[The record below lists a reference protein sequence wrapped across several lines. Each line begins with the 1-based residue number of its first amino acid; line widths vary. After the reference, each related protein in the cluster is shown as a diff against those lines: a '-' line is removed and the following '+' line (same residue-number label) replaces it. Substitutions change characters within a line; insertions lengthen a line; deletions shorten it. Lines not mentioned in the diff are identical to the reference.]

1 MELCKTKVRGIARIT
16 ISFGY
21 HADTALKVKKL
32 EDAKW
37 SQSQKLW
44 HVAPSDKNLEL
55 IEQMFPS
62 AKWREDSNTTKQLTT
77 QKVGSIKAEVFTKKI
92 LLKMPKNEADITFIK
107 GIMYSRWLTKDF
119 MWQIP
124 NYPGNLDKLKQ
135 YFGKRL
141 ALTFHKEHE
150 GPKNDQNLRQAKDGT
165 VLLILTASS
174 QVRIIFQFIPELI
187 HFIKTLPYA
196 KWDSK
201 NKWWQIPYSEKY
213 YKELKKEINKLA
225 LDIKEEKQNPSQGK
239 PRISPLDIPNY
250 RKCPEQYIAKME
262 ELRYS
267 ASTIKVYTS
276 QFEEFINYFHHE
288 NIDELNEKHV
298 MEFSRYLV
306 TEREVSASYQ
316 NLAIN
321 AIKFYFERV
330 LGGKRRFYRIERP
343 EKEKKLPTVCSTE
356 EIQAILENT
365 INLKH
370 KAILM
375 TIYSAGLR
383 ISELIQLK
391 LSDIDS
397 KRMQIRV
404 ENSKGNRDRYTLLST
419 KTLEILREYF
429 KEYKPKYF
437 VFEGQRSTSKQP
449 KPYSDRSIQKILK
462 IAVSKAKIKK
472 HITIHT
478 LRHSFATHLLENG
491 TDLRYIQTLLGHASS
506 KTTEIYT
513 HMTTKGFDQ
522 IRSPLDKLDI

>member
-1 MELCKTKVRGIARIT
+1 MELCKTKIRGIVRIT
-16 ISFGY
+16 ITFGY
-21 HADTALKVKKL
+21 ESETVLKVKKL
-32 EDAKW
+32 DDAKW
-37 SQSQKLW
+37 SQSLKLW
-44 HVAPSDKNLEL
+44 HVSPTDKNLQL
-55 IEQMFPS
+55 IAQMFPS
-62 AKWREDSNTTKQLTT
+62 AKWREDNTTVNELSS
-77 QKVGSIKAEVFTKKI
+77 QKVGVIKAEVFTKKI
-92 LLKMPKNEADITFIK
+92 LLKMPKNDADIIFVK
-107 GIMYSRWLTKDF
+107 GILYSRWLPKDF
-119 MWQIP
+119 IWQIP

-135 YFGKRL
+135 YFGERL
-141 ALTFHKEHE
+141 EVINHYETEETGIENTIKQV
-150 GPKNDQNLRQAKDGT
+150 DDGT
-165 VLLILTASS
+165 VLLILTTNA

-239 PRISPLDIPNY
+239 PRISHLDVLNY
-250 RKCPEQYIAKME
+250 RKCPDQYIAKLE

-267 ASTIKVYTS
+267 PSTIKVYSS
-276 QFEEFINYFHHE
+276 QFEEFINYYHLE

-298 MEFSRYLV
+298 MEYSRYLV
-306 TEREVSASYQ
+306 TERRISASYQ

-330 LGGKRRFYRIERP
+330 LGGKRRFYRVERP

-356 EIQAILENT
+356 EIQAILANT
-365 INLKH
+365 ENLKH

-391 LSDIDS
+391 IPDIDS

-419 KTLEILREYF
+419 KTLQILREYF
-429 KEYKPKYF
+429 REYKPFNY
-437 VFEGQRSTSKQP
+437 VFEGHGSTKDQP
-449 KPYSDRSIQKILK
+449 KQYSKRSIQQILK
-462 IAVSKAKIKK
+462 SALEKSKIKK
-472 HITIHT
+472 HVTVHT

-491 TDLRYIQTLLGHASS
+491 TDLRYIQTLLGHSSS

-522 IRSPLDKLDI
+522 IKSPLDKLDI